1 MCNGSK
7 SSHTRLGS
15 WAGGKEGVL
24 EGNSHHGF
32 NGTPADK
39 EESGFS
45 VGAEPS
51 AEGELQKVS

>member
-15 WAGGKEGVL
+15 WAGEKEGVL